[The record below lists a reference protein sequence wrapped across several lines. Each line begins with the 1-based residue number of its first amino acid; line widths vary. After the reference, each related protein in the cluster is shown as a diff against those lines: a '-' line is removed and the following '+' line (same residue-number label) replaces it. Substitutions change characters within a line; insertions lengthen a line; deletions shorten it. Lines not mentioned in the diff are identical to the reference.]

1 MLGLQQL
8 RDGEVT
14 MKFRVA
20 PTRRSLL
27 LGAASLPLAAPTI
40 WTRRAAAAQQLVV
53 RTPGGVFDEVK
64 KKTVY
69 DPFRAAT
76 GIEIVPAAS
85 TAAKLLAMFKAG
97 QVEIDVIDTGDDVL
111 LDLETAGALEPIPY
125 KDFTYANPD
134 DIEND
139 VRRKFQVGS
148 FVYAFVLGFNTTA
161 YAVGKEPKNWAEFWD
176 IKAFPGPRTLADMAS
191 GAPNLEIALLAD
203 GVPMDKVYPIDIE
216 RAFKSLSRIKSAV
229 PKFWD
234 TGALS
239 AQMLA
244 DKEAVLAVLWSTRVQ
259 VAADGGAA
267 VAAQWNQ
274 NQVLA
279 QAYGLT
285 KGGHNATAG
294 VKFIDYSLSPEV
306 QARWL
311 GAYKAIPVNQ
321 KAYPKT
327 APQLLDP
334 ATNLPWTKSK
344 GFRNDIA
351 WWSDNRTK
359 VSQYWSK
366 WVLQ

>member
-1 MLGLQQL
+1 MLIGM
-8 RDGEVT
+8 T
-14 MKFRVA
+14 
-20 PTRRSLL
+20 PTRRGLL
-27 LGAASLPLAAPTI
+27 RAAASTAVAAPII
-40 WTRRAAAAQQLVV
+40 WTRNATAAQQLVV
-53 RTPGGVFDEVK
+53 RTPGGAFDEVK
-64 KKTVY
+64 KRTVY
-69 DPFRAAT
+69 DPFREAT
-76 GIEIVPAAS
+76 GIEIVPVAS

-97 QVEIDVIDTGDDVL
+97 QVDIDVIDTGDDVL
-111 LDLETAGALEPIPY
+111 LQLEQAGALEQMPY
-125 KDFTYANPD
+125 KDFSLTNPD
-134 DIEND
+134 DID
-139 VRRKFQVGS
+139 PGVRLTYQVGS
-148 FVYAFVLGFNTTA
+148 FVYAFVLGFNTTV
-161 YAVGKEPKNWAEFWD
+161 YPVGKEPMSWAEFWD
-176 IKAFPGPRTLADMAS
+176 IKAFPGTRTLADMAS

-216 RAFKSLSRIKSAV
+216 RAFKSLSRVKPAV

-244 DKEAVLAVLWSTRVQ
+244 DKEVAMGVIWSTRVQ
-259 VAADGGAA
+259 VAADGGAPL
-267 VAAQWNQ
+267 AAQWNQ

-285 KGGHNATAG
+285 KGTKNAAAG

-321 KAYPKT
+321 KAYPQT

-334 ATNLPWTKSK
+334 ATKLPWTKSK
-344 GFRNDIA
+344 GFRNDIR
-351 WWSDNRTK
+351 WWAENRTK
-359 VSQYWSK
+359 VSDAWSK